1 MAKERTDEDGAPV
14 RLALVVSE
22 FNYDVTMMMLERARE
37 EARFLGTPVTREL
50 RVPGVY
56 DMPLAVSKLFRRE
69 DVDAVVALGAVIE
82 GETKHDEVVMGQAAR
97 KLLDLSVESGKP
109 LGFGLTGPGES
120 RLQAQDRID
129 RAAYAVQ
136 AAVKMARRLRTA

>member
-1 MAKERTDEDGAPV
+1 MAKERADEDGVPV

-37 EARFLGTPVTREL
+37 EAKFLGTPVTREL

-56 DMPLAVSKLFRRE
+56 DMPLAVSALFRRE

-82 GETKHDEVVMGQAAR
+82 GETKHDEVVMSQAAR

-136 AAVKMARRLRTA
+136 AAVKMARRLRSA